1 MKRRIISTLAA
12 VSLLNVMPC
21 TYAVENDNQ
30 AELFDVLGAEE
41 YSLEEYSEEDAS
53 YEELPV
59 EFSEPDPTK
68 SDRFIIKYKR
78 NAVSEIRE
86 QTAQYSVKSISNI
99 SDNDETFTTDN
110 SDDTEN
116 VSNIQSIQLN
126 EEVDIEEFIN
136 DIMLDESEDIE
147 YIQPD
152 YKIELSAFGG
162 DVDNKSI
169 ISADNEKELS
179 NNLPK
184 ENLMDIGTKEESE
197 NKKET
202 VVALIDTGIDINHT
216 ILNGHIYTNIF
227 DNNADEDGNGYIGDI
242 NGWDFYNNTP
252 YVYNPDLGLDQAHGT
267 HVAGIIANEA
277 PNAKILPLKVFEG
290 GTAYTSDII
299 EAIMYA
305 ENMGAD
311 VVNCSW
317 GCTDENAALK
327 EAIADS
333 RMTFVCAV
341 GNNRLDLNETPIYPA
356 CYNLNNIVSVT
367 SVNNDGGLSY
377 FSNYGNVDIAAP
389 GRDVEGIFPE
399 NTTGVLSGTSISA
412 AYVTGAI
419 AAGFTAGEETVNR
432 LYSSADKLANLQET
446 VKDGKRVNLE
456 NLLNNITISEVI
468 DINPEEDFN
477 TEGYTRTPSEN
488 WELFTALD
496 NVSVSVGR
504 EYIAVL
510 KSNGTV
516 WTWGNNNY
524 GQLGIGNYNNTTV
537 PQQVSSVKNVKE
549 ISAGDHHMLVLTND
563 NIAYSWGYNLEGT
576 LGNGSKTNS
585 NVPVKMLNANNAV
598 HVYAGEKVSFIIN
611 NLGEL
616 YICGLNYSGEQCD
629 DSQVAKTVLHKV
641 PISEKV
647 LKADGEYGTCL
658 AVTEDGKLY
667 TWGSNNYGELGIGST
682 EKSCEPQLV
691 MSSDVVDANAG
702 FFDTIVLKKDG
713 MIYHCGYGYGT
724 SYSIIKDISGADR
737 VISGRQAE
745 FVIKDNKIQSKGM
758 NNCGILGVG
767 DTDWKTSWTSVS
779 GEFIDFDVREY
790 WGAAIG
796 DNGCIYT
803 WGIRNAD
810 TGDYVTAPEKLSD
823 KINDFAPDKIDDAIE
838 VTIGETKGNIIE
850 YGDNDYYKFT
860 PSVTGY
866 YSIYSISGLE
876 DTTDEY
882 PSNMDLVCKIY
893 TRNESGTY
901 TLVYS
906 NDDGRVI
913 SKNSCDFYL
922 QKKFT
927 ANTEYYIYVSAYNSG
942 FKGEYKLNINRETQ
956 ATQSRG
962 VYFNTIA
969 GNSYTMAV
977 TVGDVVDTKDA
988 IFKIIFSNSRWELE
1002 DACAQTFEPNIS
1014 VGTVSGTDVEITEV
1028 GSTYV
1033 KFKVKKTQPILTGTV
1048 NMLRFK
1054 AKYSGSSYISISV
1067 IR

>member
-30 AELFDVLGAEE
+30 AELFDVSGTEDYSGEE
-41 YSLEEYSEEDAS
+41 AS

-136 DIMLDESEDIE
+136 DIMLNESEDIE

-197 NKKET
+197 NERET
-202 VVALIDTGIDINHT
+202 VVALIDTGIDINHM
-216 ILNGHIYTNIF
+216 ILNGHIYTNIL

-252 YVYNPDLGLDQAHGT
+252 YVSNPDLGLDQAHGT

-277 PNAKILPLKVFEG
+277 PNTKILPLKVFEG

-299 EAIMYA
+299 EAIRYA

-327 EAIADS
+327 EAIANS

-419 AAGFTAGEETVNR
+419 AAGFTTGEETVNR

-496 NVSVSVGR
+496 NVSIKTGV

-510 KSNGTV
+510 KADGSV
-516 WTWGNNNY
+516 WTWGKNNY
-524 GQLGIGNYNNTTV
+524 GQLGTGDKINTTV
-537 PQQVSSVKNVKE
+537 PKQVSSINNVVE
-549 ISAGDHHMLVLTND
+549 ISAGADHMLARKADGTV
-563 NIAYSWGYNLEGT
+563 YGWGRNYNGCLGIGT
-576 LGNGSKTNS
+576 SSDSVVPMKMS
-585 NVPVKMLNANNAV
+585 NVSNATNISAGHCVSYVVKDN
-598 HVYAGEKVSFIIN
+598 
-611 NLGEL
+611 GEL
-616 YICGLNYSGEQCD
+616 YSCGSNDYGQLGDGTNVIKTILTKVKISDKIKYVDGI
-629 DSQVAKTVLHKV
+629 VAGAAAV
-641 PISEKV
+641 SEN
-647 LKADGEYGTCL
+647 G
-658 AVTEDGKLY
+658 AVY
-667 TWGSNNYGELGIGST
+667 TWGLNAYNRLGTGTSESYISV
-682 EKSCEPQLV
+682 PQKIIDN
-691 MSSDVVDANAG
+691 DVKQVSVG
-702 FFDTIVLKKDG
+702 FFSMIGVTNDG
-713 MIYHCGYGYGT
+713 QVYLWGNDGEKTPKLVDG
-724 SYSIIKDISGADR
+724 IKNADKA
-737 VISGRQAE
+737 VAGRQSL
-745 FVIKDNKIQSKGM
+745 FVKCQNKIQSKGI
-758 NNCGILGVG
+758 NNYGILGVG
-767 DTDWKTSWTSVS
+767 DINQKTSWTSVL

-810 TGDYVTAPEKLSD
+810 TGEYVTAPEKLSD
-823 KINDFAPDKIDDAIE
+823 KINDFASDEIDSAAA
-838 VTIGETKGNIIE
+838 VSLGKTHGNLISAS
-850 YGDNDYYKFT
+850 DVDYYKFT
-860 PSVTGY
+860 PKYTA
-866 YSIYSISGLE
+866 IYSVYSLSE
-876 DTTDEY
+876 L
-882 PSNMDLVCKIY
+882 DLVCKIY
-893 TRNESGTY
+893 TKNSDGTY
-901 TLVYS
+901 TLRFS
-906 NDDGRVI
+906 NDDGNGIMGGGQRDFFI
-913 SKNSCDFYL
+913 SKPM
-922 QKKFT
+922 T
-927 ANTEYYIYVSAYNSG
+927 ANTDYYIYVYSFGNKYEGEYSLFIQKDGDNNVRTMSVVKGMDYNVFINVNNVNSFTNRTIKVTYNPEQMKLIDGCIFTPENNTDVGVISG
-942 FKGEYKLNINRETQ
+942 TNIQVVSVSPGEIEFKVTYAIPLGKKISGTVNILKFEALKSGYTVAAYKLNDL
-956 ATQSRG
+956 S
-962 VYFNTIA
+962 
-969 GNSYTMAV
+969 
-977 TVGDVVDTKDA
+977 
-988 IFKIIFSNSRWELE
+988 
-1002 DACAQTFEPNIS
+1002 
-1014 VGTVSGTDVEITEV
+1014 
-1028 GSTYV
+1028 
-1033 KFKVKKTQPILTGTV
+1033 
-1048 NMLRFK
+1048 
-1054 AKYSGSSYISISV
+1054 
-1067 IR
+1067 